1 MPGQSGVNYMTPQR
15 DRLYGVLRTD
25 KQINMASLRK
35 NGLLSS
41 CEPCRKS
48 KLRCDHQFPTCARCA
63 RTSKSDQCIYRRSP
77 TRTSNSESATLT
89 PTSTP
94 QPIQDAASVSI
105 RECQSALKRRR
116 LSQCEYLGMTSHF
129 TLFQES
135 TDNLAI
141 SLPHEVQRVNVNPQ
155 DAISN
160 TIPIESDAIRRG
172 AHILQLLRN
181 IPVYQKITETSIRM
195 TQESGVLSKP
205 VIELTFKSL
214 QEFAGP
220 HSSTD
225 FHALLIR
232 SRQIFGL
239 FSSPIPIHSSL
250 SINDFM
256 SSMSCRW
263 EIIGLAFSCLGVATA
278 LPGDWDSIVEGKLV
292 GSRKDLGELALSATE
307 TCLSF
312 CNEAGVLNDAVSW
325 LISQRLFLAT
335 LVHGDRGKQRALRSN
350 RQLAVNHRYL

>member
-1 MPGQSGVNYMTPQR
+1 MT
-15 DRLYGVLRTD
+15 
-25 KQINMASLRK
+25 SLRK

-77 TRTSNSESATLT
+77 TRTANSGSATLT
-89 PTSTP
+89 PTTTP
-94 QPIQDAASVSI
+94 QPIQDAVSVSI
-105 RECQSALKRRR
+105 RESQSALKRRR

-141 SLPHEVQRVNVNPQ
+141 SLPHEEKANENIHDP
-155 DAISN
+155 ISN
-160 TIPIESDAIRRG
+160 TITIESDAVHRG
-172 AHILQLLRN
+172 AHILQLLTN
-181 IPVYQKITETSIRM
+181 LPIYQRITEASIKM

-214 QEFAGP
+214 QGFAGSQ
-220 HSSTD
+220 SSTD
-225 FHALLIR
+225 FSALLSR
-232 SRQIFGL
+232 SREIFGL
-239 FSSPIPIHSSL
+239 FSSPIPINSSL

-278 LPGDWDSIVEGKLV
+278 LPGDWDAIVEGKLV
-292 GSRKDLGELALSATE
+292 GSRTDLGELALSATE

-335 LVHGDRGKQRALRSN
+335 LVHGDRGK
-350 RQLAVNHRYL
+350 